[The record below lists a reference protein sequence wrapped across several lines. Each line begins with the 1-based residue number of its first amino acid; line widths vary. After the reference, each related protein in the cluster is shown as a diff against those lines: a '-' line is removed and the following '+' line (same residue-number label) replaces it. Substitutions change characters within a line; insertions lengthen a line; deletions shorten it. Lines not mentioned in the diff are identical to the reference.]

1 MFTMPIFLSLLPTFT
16 TNRKM
21 KKSAIIGLITIAIS
35 VGILFSLN
43 ANTDTYSNFK
53 EASTS
58 GKEEHVMGY
67 WEKSMG
73 IYYDA
78 VKDANHFGFHMKDEK
93 GEIREVIYNG
103 TKPQD
108 FEKSEK
114 LVLIGQMKGDKFYA
128 SKILMKCPS
137 KYNDNLVEI
146 NKDGKVDTVNQN
158 GEKIYK

>member
-1 MFTMPIFLSLLPTFT
+1 
-16 TNRKM
+16 M

-35 VGILFSLN
+35 IGILFSLN

-53 EASTS
+53 EASAS
-58 GKEEHVMGY
+58 EKEEHVMGY
-67 WEKSMG
+67 WDKSKG
-73 IYYDA
+73 TYYDA
-78 VKDANHFGFHMKDEK
+78 FKDANHFSFFMKDEK
-93 GEIREVIYNG
+93 GEIREVIYSG

-114 LVLIGQMKGDKFYA
+114 LVLIGKMNNDKFYA

-146 NKDGKVDTVNQN
+146 NKDGKVDEVGVN
-158 GEKIYK
+158 GEKKYN

>member
-1 MFTMPIFLSLLPTFT
+1 
-16 TNRKM
+16 M

-53 EASTS
+53 EAANSQ
-58 GKEEHVMGY
+58 KEEHVMGY
-67 WEKSMG
+67 WEKSKGM
-73 IYYDA
+73 YYDA
-78 VKDANHFGFHMKDEK
+78 AKDANHFAFHMKDEK
-93 GEIREVIYNG
+93 GEIREVVYNG

-114 LVLIGQMKGDKFYA
+114 LVLIGKMDGEKFYA

-137 KYNDNLVEI
+137 KYNDNLVEV
-146 NKDGKVDTVNQN
+146 NQNGKVDTVGKY
-158 GEKIYK
+158 GEKKYN

>member
-1 MFTMPIFLSLLPTFT
+1 
-16 TNRKM
+16 M

-53 EASTS
+53 EAAASQ
-58 GKEEHVMGY
+58 KEEHVMGY
-67 WEKSMG
+67 WEKSKGM
-73 IYYDA
+73 YYDA
-78 VKDANHFGFHMKDEK
+78 VKDANHFAFHMKDEK
-93 GEIREVIYNG
+93 GELREVVYSG

-114 LVLIGQMKGDKFYA
+114 LVLIGKMDGDKFYA

-137 KYNDNLVEI
+137 KYNDNLVEVT
-146 NKDGKVDTVNQN
+146 KDGKVDSVSSKYS
-158 GEKIYK
+158 EKKYN